1 VFFWNEER
9 EEKSKMKRLLLFFSV
24 ILIIFLG
31 SSCLYVI
38 SVPIP
43 VGEGLIEPIE
53 FELPGSILPLSYYAF
68 GTETVPS
75 LDEIIQ
81 EAEKETQLNLPDN
94 FVITG
99 MEIKARV
106 DGYQRTL
113 IQKALLI
120 LTSMSSERDIQKNNS
135 WIFSTILIQ

>member
-1 VFFWNEER
+1 
-9 EEKSKMKRLLLFFSV
+9 
-24 ILIIFLG
+24 
-31 SSCLYVI
+31 
-38 SVPIP
+38 VPIP

-135 WIFSTILIQ
+135 RIFSTILIQ